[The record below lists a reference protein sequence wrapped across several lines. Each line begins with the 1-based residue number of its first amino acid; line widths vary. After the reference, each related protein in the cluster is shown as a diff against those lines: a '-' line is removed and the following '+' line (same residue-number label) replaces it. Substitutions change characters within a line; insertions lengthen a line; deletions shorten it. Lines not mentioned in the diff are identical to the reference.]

1 MDFYQRKIFMFDDI
15 LGKKKNNIIE
25 VDKDSLIKALEDNV
39 AEKQK
44 IIEDLIKQVTDL
56 ERRMENK
63 EQIYI

>member
-1 MDFYQRKIFMFDDI
+1 MFDDI